1 MGISLSKLMPFALVA
16 ALSTG
21 VSANDITA
29 FKDASR
35 LVSIGASLTEII
47 YELGEENRLVGRD
60 QTASYPPQVQALPDV
75 GYTRSLAPEG
85 VLSISPTALLVIE
98 GAGPPETL
106 DVLSH
111 AGIEYQTVPE
121 SYSAEGVIAK
131 VDAVGKALGVEGKA
145 QALAD
150 ELRTG
155 FAALT
160 EKTSKIETPKRVLFI
175 LSNQGGQI
183 MASGTGTAANGIIAL
198 AGGINV
204 VSEYQGYK
212 SLTPEA
218 ISAAAPDAIVMMA
231 RGDLDPK
238 NEELLADAALS
249 QTPAVQNNA
258 IYRLEGEYLLG
269 FGPRTAAAANELSNL
284 LYGTE

>member
-131 VDAVGKALGVEGKA
+131 VEAVGKALGVEGKA

-160 EKTSKIETPKRVLFI
+160 EKTSKIESPKRVLFI

-238 NEELLADAALS
+238 NEELFADAALS